1 MERPQSMSS
10 TNKQERDDLIVGILE
25 TVNTI
30 ALVGASPKQ
39 ERPSHQVM
47 QFLQDKGYR
56 VIPVNPGQVGKEILG
71 QTVYASLDDIP
82 GNFDMVDIFR
92 PSDAALD
99 VVRNAIRLAEAKGID
114 VVWMQIGVT
123 NDKAK
128 AEAEE
133 AGLVV
138 IQDRCPKKEIER
150 LGLC

>member
-1 MERPQSMSS
+1 M
-10 TNKQERDDLIVGILE
+10 NKQERDDLLVGILE

-30 ALVGASPKQ
+30 ALVGASPKP

-47 QFLQDKGYR
+47 KFLLDQGYQ
-56 VIPVNPGQVGKEILG
+56 VIPVNPGQAGEEILG

-82 GNFDMVDIFR
+82 GTFDMVDIFR

-99 VVRNAIRLAEAKGID
+99 VVRDAVRVAQDKGVD
-114 VVWMQIGVT
+114 VIWMQIGVT

-150 LGLC
+150 LGLL

>member
-1 MERPQSMSS
+1 MSKKVS
-10 TNKQERDDLIVGILE
+10 KEERDDLLVGILE
-25 TVNTI
+25 TVGAI
-30 ALVGASPKQ
+30 ALVGASPKA

-47 QFLQDKGYR
+47 KFLLEQRYT
-56 VIPVNPGQVGKEILG
+56 VIPVNPGQAGDEILG

-82 GNFDMVDIFR
+82 GKFDMVDIFR
-92 PSDAALD
+92 PSDAAGD
-99 VVRNAIRLAEAKGID
+99 VVRDAVRLAADKGID

>member
-1 MERPQSMSS
+1 MSKQAVS
-10 TNKQERDDLIVGILE
+10 KQERDDLLVGILE

-30 ALVGASPKQ
+30 ALVGASAKPD
-39 ERPSHQVM
+39 RPSYQVM
-47 QFLQDKGYR
+47 KFLIDQGYH
-56 VIPVNPGQVGKEILG
+56 VIPVNPGQAGEALLG

-82 GNFDMVDIFR
+82 GTFDMVDIFR

-99 VVRNAIRLAEAKGID
+99 VVRDAVRLAQDKGID

-123 NDKAK
+123 NDTAK
-128 AEAEE
+128 TEAEE

-150 LGLC
+150 LGLL

>member
-1 MERPQSMSS
+1 MSKQA
-10 TNKQERDDLIVGILE
+10 TNKQERDDLLVGILE

-30 ALVGASPKQ
+30 ALVGASPKP

-47 QFLQDKGYR
+47 KFLLDQNYR
-56 VIPVNPGQVGKEILG
+56 VIPVNPGQAGDEILG
-71 QTVYASLDDIP
+71 QTVYASLSDIP
-82 GNFDMVDIFR
+82 DDFDMVDIFR

-99 VVRNAIRLAEAKGID
+99 VVREAVRLAPDKGID

-123 NDKAK
+123 NDTAK

-138 IQDRCPKKEIER
+138 IQNRCPKKEIER
-150 LGLC
+150 LGLL

>member
-1 MERPQSMSS
+1 MSKNVS
-10 TNKQERDDLIVGILE
+10 KQERDDLLVGILE

-30 ALVGASPKQ
+30 ALVGASPKPD
-39 ERPSHQVM
+39 RPSHQVM
-47 QFLQDKGYR
+47 KFLLDQGYTI
-56 VIPVNPGQVGKEILG
+56 IPVNPGQAGDDILG
-71 QTVYASLDDIP
+71 QTVYASLGDIP

-92 PSDAALD
+92 PSDAAGD
-99 VVRNAIRLAEAKGID
+99 VVRDAVNLAQAKGID

-128 AEAEE
+128 AEAED

-150 LGLC
+150 LGLI